1 MKGQRVHEYVVPF
14 PATDVWGVVGSLEL
28 PHLLS
33 NMPGVHR
40 NLTVMGDG
48 SVGTIL
54 IFLYIA
60 GWPFKGFR
68 ERIST
73 LDHANRVKDV
83 DVIQG
88 GVLNYGYTS
97 CRTRFEVLDLD
108 DKGGSTGTSSTLRT
122 TVSFDIDE
130 NKAPQNAVEMV
141 ALMQMDA
148 VGKAIAMY
156 LVEKNSR
163 PRKLAG
169 EQSFDQELAFP
180 AADVWNV
187 YGTLKL
193 PELFRKAI
201 PDVQWQGNGSV
212 GTTFSITLNPGRLP
226 NYKERLVTLDQKQ
239 RIKELDVIEGGVRIR
254 DFTFYRIRSRIVEN
268 GPNSTVVKNSI
279 RYELNPTSPT
289 AAENMKLANILI
301 VRTAGELTS
310 DYLKEQK
317 KGA

>member
-14 PATDVWGVVGSLEL
+14 PAPDVWGVVGSLEL

-83 DVIQG
+83 DVVQG

-108 DKGGSTGTSSTLRT
+108 DQGGSTGTSSTLRT

-148 VGKAIAMY
+148 VGKAIAKY
-156 LVEKNSR
+156 LVEKKSR

-169 EQSFDQELAFP
+169 EQSLEQVLSWPVAP
-180 AADVWNV
+180 VWDV
-187 YGTLKL
+187 YSSLKL
-193 PELFRKAI
+193 PELFRRVF
-201 PDVQWQGNGSV
+201 PDVQWQGDGSV
-212 GTTFSITLNPGRLP
+212 GTIFTVTLNPGPLP
-226 NYKERLVTLDQKQ
+226 SYKEKLVTLDQQ
-239 RIKELDVIEGGVRIR
+239 RRIKELDVIEGGVREK
-254 DFTFYRIRSRIVEN
+254 DFTFYRLRSQFVEN
-268 GPNSTVVKNSI
+268 GPNSTLFKINI
-279 RYELNPTSPT
+279 RYELNASAPT
-289 AAENMKLANILI
+289 AAENMKLANIRA
-301 VRTAGELTS
+301 VSMAGDLVS
-310 DYLKEQK
+310 DYLKNQT